1 MRAML
6 RGLLC
11 AQLLCTLSC
20 TTAVGQPPLFSG
32 RRLAQFASS
41 DAAGTGTAL
50 YTGAGVGA
58 SPAGFSSAAPS
69 TVGSTTAETYTVA
82 ASLVIAGYDSISFG
96 CVAWLA
102 RSSTR
107 PQRLSAFRR
116 RIFLRLS
123 RRQRFLRLSTPS
135 LSTHA
140 LSRALQQMR
149 FAGVLT
155 AVLGESS
162 LRRKF
167 MLLLRLPFSLLRQAS
182 RLPTS

>member
-1 MRAML
+1 VL
-6 RGLLC
+6 
-11 AQLLCTLSC
+11 
-20 TTAVGQPPLFSG
+20 LFSG

-58 SPAGFSSAAPS
+58 SPAAFSSAAPS
-69 TVGSTTAETYTVA
+69 IGSTTAETYNVA

-96 CVAWLA
+96 CVPWSA

-107 PQRLSAFRR
+107 PQRVSAFRR

-155 AVLGESS
+155 SVLGESS
-162 LRRKF
+162 LRRKL
-167 MLLLRLPFSLLRQAS
+167 MLLLKLPFSLLRQAS